1 MGYGTQI
8 KCRKENVM
16 KNTTY
21 FSSVT
26 CSGIEEVYFDEKS

>member
-1 MGYGTQI
+1 
-8 KCRKENVM
+8 M
-16 KNTTY
+16 KKITY

>member
-1 MGYGTQI
+1 
-8 KCRKENVM
+8 M

-21 FSSVT
+21 ISSVT